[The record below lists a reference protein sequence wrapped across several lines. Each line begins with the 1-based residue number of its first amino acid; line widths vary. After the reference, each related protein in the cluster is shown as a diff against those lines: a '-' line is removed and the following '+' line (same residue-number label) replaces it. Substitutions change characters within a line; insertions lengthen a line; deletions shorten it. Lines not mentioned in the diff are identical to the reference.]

1 MPFCIGGAQY
11 NNFLHELIWVNSH
24 AYLSRHDIDI
34 QMYSLMYLFCD
45 YFMNI
50 TWESTPGWLFD
61 KRYTH
66 KSFRSAE

>member
-34 QMYSLMYLFCD
+34 QMYSLMYLFLRLLHEYHLGGD
-45 YFMNI
+45 AR
-50 TWESTPGWLFD
+50 LVV
-61 KRYTH
+61 
-66 KSFRSAE
+66 